1 MKEAHLGAL
10 VLLLEQSLKI
20 LLKIEDASIA
30 IALRVSIIIW
40 YSCECYSVIML
51 LCHVTECEMLYKYRI
66 LTDKGTFLAS
76 DC

>member
-30 IALRVSIIIW
+30 IALRVSIII
-40 YSCECYSVIML
+40 
-51 LCHVTECEMLYKYRI
+51 
-66 LTDKGTFLAS
+66 
-76 DC
+76 